1 MDSKTISNGIVRAFA
16 TIVLTVLLL
25 YTLYLLR
32 AVLIYLVVSVVVTL
46 IGKPL
51 IHLFYKKLKIN
62 NLTVCI
68 IFTMGILVIVG
79 LGIFSLFIPLLISQG
94 KNLSGLDINLLRN
107 NLDGLISR
115 IFNMIGIENNSV
127 SVAELLNF
135 INIGDL
141 INSFI
146 SFIGDFGIGFVS
158 VLFISFFF
166 MKDGEKMLISF
177 LKIMPT
183 RRKNKIKVSIF
194 KVNNLLSRYFIGLML
209 QILVLFVMYTITLLI
224 FGVENAF
231 IIAILGALLN
241 LIPYVGPIISF
252 FLIGLLTMSS
262 NLHLD
267 FMSVTLPTTIYVL
280 IGFLVCQLVDN
291 FVSQPIIY
299 SNSVK
304 STPLEIFLIT
314 LISGTLFGIVGMT
327 VAIPTYTVIKVVL
340 KEFFPANK
348 WVMLFTKNI

>member
-1 MDSKTISNGIVRAFA
+1 MDSKTISRGIVRAVA
-16 TIVLTVLLL
+16 TIVLTALLL

-32 AVLIYLVVSVVVTL
+32 STLIYLAVSIVVTL

-51 IHLFYKKLKIN
+51 IHFFYKRLKIK
-62 NLTVCI
+62 NLTICI
-68 IFTMGILVIVG
+68 ILTMVILVIIG

-94 KNLSGLDINLLRN
+94 KNLSGLDINLLRS
-107 NLDGLISR
+107 NLDGLISQTL
-115 IFNMIGIENNSV
+115 NTIGVESSAFSV
-127 SVAELLNF
+127 SELLNF

-146 SFIGDFGIGFVS
+146 SFIGNFGIGFIS

-177 LKIMPT
+177 LKVMPT

-194 KVNNLLSRYFIGLML
+194 KVNNLLSRYFIGLMI

-262 NLHLD
+262 NLHQD

-280 IGFLVCQLVDN
+280 IGFLISQFVDN
-291 FVSQPIIY
+291 FISQPLIY

-314 LISGTLFGIVGMT
+314 LICGTLFGIVGIT
-327 VAIPTYTVIKVVL
+327 VAIPTYTAMKVVL
-340 KEFFPANK
+340 KEFFPNNK

>member
-1 MDSKTISNGIVRAFA
+1 MDSKTISNGIIRAFVS
-16 TIVLTVLLL
+16 IVLAALLL

-32 AVLIYLVVSVVVTL
+32 ATLIYLVVSVVVTL

-51 IHLFYKKLKIN
+51 IQFFYKRLKIN

-68 IFTMGILVIVG
+68 ILTMSILVIIG
-79 LGIFSLFIPLLISQG
+79 LGVFSLFIPLLISQG

-107 NLDGLISR
+107 NLDGLISQT
-115 IFNMIGIENNSV
+115 FDKIGIENSMVSV
-127 SVAELLNF
+127 SELLNF

-241 LIPYVGPIISF
+241 LIPYVGPVISF
-252 FLIGLLTMSS
+252 FLMGLLTMSS
-262 NLHLD
+262 NLHQD

-280 IGFLVCQLVDN
+280 IGFLVSQFVDN
-291 FVSQPIIY
+291 FISQPIIY

-314 LISGTLFGIVGMT
+314 LICGTLFGIVGMT
-327 VAIPTYTVIKVVL
+327 VAIPLYTVLKVVL
-340 KEFFPANK
+340 KEFFPNNK
-348 WVMLFTKNI
+348 WVTLFTKNI